1 MIPNTS
7 TTPANPAPTGK
18 QRADDKP
25 LAETISSLKRSKS
38 VPAKK
43 RDDDDAPS
51 STLIAKPKAK
61 AKAKAKPKIVEDD
74 DDAPISTLAKSKGVP
89 IRTGQRSIAKSKQ
102 RVKSKKREE
111 AEDNA
116 PLVKP
121 KIIEETLQAPP
132 KKMVKNKIL
141 KNSQAKDAAGNILRA
156 ADKAARAKKKV
167 PDIPA
172 DIQKFELN
180 TPPRS
185 PRGKRLNNTPAIPK
199 RQRVR

>member
-1 MIPNTS
+1 M
-7 TTPANPAPTGK
+7 
-18 QRADDKP
+18 KP
-25 LAETISSLKRSKS
+25 
-38 VPAKK
+38 
-43 RDDDDAPS
+43 
-51 STLIAKPKAK
+51 KPKAK
-61 AKAKAKPKIVEDD
+61 AKAKAKPAEND

-102 RVKSKKREE
+102 RVNAKKREE

-132 KKMVKNKIL
+132 KKIVKNKIL

-172 DIQKFELN
+172 NIQKFEMN

-185 PRGKRLNNTPAIPK
+185 PRGKRMTTPGIPK